1 MVGNAQMQQLVRNDE
16 VLKSGSL
23 FDQIGSKGHDS
34 RCRARPPLLR
44 HALNPHQSRSDMQS
58 LRPVLDAGTN
68 SFALFVTF
76 PHQRLRL
83 EEL

>member
-1 MVGNAQMQQLVRNDE
+1 MQQLVRNDE
-16 VLKSGSL
+16 VLKSHFL
-23 FDQIGSKGHDS
+23 FDQIGSEGNNS

-44 HALNPHQSRSDMQS
+44 HALNPHQPWPDVQS

-68 SFALFVTF
+68 GFALFVTF
-76 PHQRLRL
+76 PHQRLRR